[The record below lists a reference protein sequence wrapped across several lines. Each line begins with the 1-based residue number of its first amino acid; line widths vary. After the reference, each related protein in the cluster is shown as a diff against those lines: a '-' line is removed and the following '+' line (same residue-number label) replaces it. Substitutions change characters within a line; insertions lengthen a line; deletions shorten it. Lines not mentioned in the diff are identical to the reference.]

1 MKSYVYNTK
10 KGVIKVRFYK
20 TGCYTVI
27 DPSGNE
33 HEAGQ
38 WEKRLMWLDKEKTKL
53 SKDKNSVIFAIKSF
67 DGWKYEDCYCESVAY
82 QIAQNYFYS
91 L

>member
-10 KGVIKVRFYK
+10 KGTIKVRFYK

-27 DPSGNE
+27 DPNGNE
-33 HEAGQ
+33 HETGE
-38 WEKRLMWLDKEKTKL
+38 WEKTPMWLDKEKTRV
-53 SKDKNSVIFAIKSF
+53 SKDKNSVIFSVKSF
-67 DGWKYEDCYCESVAY
+67 DGWKYEHPSCENVASM
-82 QIAQNYFYS
+82 IARNYFYT